1 MTRFESEAVVL
12 ETSCEEVFSLLSD
25 FRKLKQVMPEQ
36 IVNWQA
42 TEDTCRFTIQGLADL
57 SMRLASKSFC
67 KNIHIVSDG
76 DNPIEYTMDYFF
88 REQGESL
95 CEVTVMLDA
104 ELNVFLKTMA
114 SRPLQSL
121 VDLIAG
127 KLKEIY

>member
-12 ETSCEEVFSLLSD
+12 DTSCEEVFSFLCD

-42 TEDTCRFTIQGLADL
+42 TEESCSFTIQGMADL
-57 SMRLASKSFC
+57 SMRLASKSHC

-88 REQGESL
+88 REKGESQ
-95 CEVTVMLDA
+95 CVVTVMLDA
-104 ELNVFLKTMA
+104 ELNVFIKSMA

-127 KLKEIY
+127 KLKEMY